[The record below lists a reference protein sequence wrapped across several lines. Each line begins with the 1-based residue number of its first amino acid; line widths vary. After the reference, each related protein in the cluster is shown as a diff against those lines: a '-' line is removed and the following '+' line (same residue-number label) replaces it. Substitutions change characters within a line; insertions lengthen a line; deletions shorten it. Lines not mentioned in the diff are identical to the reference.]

1 MQSPLRDLNL
11 LSMPPPLAPQF
22 FIGHE
27 SPKDAWV
34 NQGRTREIDIGY
46 EHCKEG
52 VQRD

>member
-1 MQSPLRDLNL
+1 MQCPLKDLNF

-22 FIGHE
+22 FIGRE

-34 NQGRTREIDIGY
+34 NQLRTSEKDIGH